1 MASVNPFVAPNS
13 GDTPW
18 VDQIRKTL
26 KTQLAVKVD
35 TPPVSIFNVPK
46 NLKEEKLEAYVPQRI
61 GLGPKHFFQAEL
73 YSKMEQNKLIAV
85 KKVLKPHETPDLEDQ
100 VVEQV
105 KKIVPIVSAC
115 YDAIDPQIDEDTLAW
130 LFAIDGLFLLDQLG
144 IYSDKQVVVDA
155 KDMMMLE
162 NQVPLLV
169 LKEIQKVLANEEH
182 GEEIW
187 GSRLQLFCK
196 THSPLVIARES
207 VDFSKVN
214 HLLDYMY
221 NCIVNNEGSGSNE
234 ISFRAPGSVPD
245 EVEATEELLDAI
257 IKAAELYPAAKPFLQ
272 ILESV
277 KKILYESDDDKTS
290 IQEIRVP
297 SVTELTNIAKVKF
310 VLSPS
315 TEGIRSVSFVDG
327 SCYLPAIKLN
337 FDSEVILRNLMAY
350 EKLMAKNS
358 FYAGFGLELTEYVD
372 FMCGVIDSA
381 KDVKLLREAKI
392 IEGSLS
398 DEEIVDLFNGIGRSL
413 GKMSSESVYR
423 KTVAALNKVYGD
435 IPSVKFLRETEK
447 QVRASAK
454 AITFLVSISGTLA
467 LIREVYLKTSPDTVL
482 VNLFSQFGS
491 LSSLI
496 Q

>member
-26 KTQLAVKVD
+26 KTQLAVTVD
-35 TPPVSIFNVPK
+35 TPPVSIFEVPK
-46 NLKEEKLEAYVPQRI
+46 ILKEEKLEAYVPQRI
-61 GLGPKHFFQAEL
+61 GLGPKHFFREEL
-73 YSKMEQNKLIAV
+73 YSKMEQNKLTAV
-85 KKVLKPHETPDLEDQ
+85 KKVLKPHEIPDLEDQ

-105 KKIVPIVSAC
+105 KQVVPVVSAC
-115 YDAIDPQIDEDTLAW
+115 YDVPPEFDEDTLAW
-130 LFAIDGLFLLDQLG
+130 LFAIDGLFLLEQLG
-144 IYSDKQVVVDA
+144 VYSDKQVVVDA

-162 NQVPLLV
+162 NQIPLLV
-169 LKEIQKVLANEEH
+169 LKEIQKVLPSEG

-187 GSRLQLFCK
+187 ESRFQLFCK
-196 THSPLVIARES
+196 SHSPFVISRES

-221 NCIVNNEGSGSNE
+221 DCIVNNEASGSKE
-234 ISFRAPGSVPD
+234 VSFRAPGSVPD

-277 KKILYESDDDKTS
+277 KKILYESDDDKAK

-297 SVTELTNIAKVKF
+297 SVNELSNIAKVKF

-315 TEGIRSVSFVDG
+315 NEGIRNVTFIDG
-327 SCYLPAIKLN
+327 SCYLPAITLN
-337 FDSEVILRNLMAY
+337 FDSEAILRNLIAY

-372 FMCGVIDSA
+372 FMCGIIDSA

-392 IEGSLS
+392 IEG
-398 DEEIVDLFNGIGRSL
+398 G
-413 GKMSSESVYR
+413 
-423 KTVAALNKVYGD
+423 
-435 IPSVKFLRETEK
+435 
-447 QVRASAK
+447 
-454 AITFLVSISGTLA
+454 
-467 LIREVYLKTSPDTVL
+467 
-482 VNLFSQFGS
+482 
-491 LSSLI
+491 
-496 Q
+496 